1 MDAALKD
8 RLTTIVGAKAVD
20 AAAGAIAPST
30 VEQVEQVCAA
40 CAEAGSRIAVT
51 SSAAARGGK
60 PPDGAVTVSL
70 ARLDE
75 VAVEPERLVVRAGA
89 GTTLDALR
97 KAAEKAGLLLTG
109 VAGSVPGDTRVGEVI
124 ARGQLS
130 RRALTGIE
138 AVLPGGERVG
148 TGGGAVL
155 KDVAGYDLPAI
166 LLGSLGRLALV
177 TAATFRLQPQSAP
190 ADRGEPAGVPTAV
203 LGEALQLAFDP
214 QRRLVAR
221 A

>member
-1 MDAALKD
+1 MDAALKE

-20 AAAGAIAPST
+20 APAEAIAPAT
-30 VEQVEQVCAA
+30 AEQVEQVCAA
-40 CAEAGSRIAVT
+40 CTEAGARIAVT

-70 ARLDE
+70 ARLAE

-89 GTTLDALR
+89 GTSLDALR
-97 KAAEKAGLLLTG
+97 KAAEKAGLVLTG
-109 VAGSVPGDTRVGEVI
+109 VAGSLPGDTPVGELI

-148 TGGGAVL
+148 SGGAVL

-214 QRRLVAR
+214 QRLLVAR